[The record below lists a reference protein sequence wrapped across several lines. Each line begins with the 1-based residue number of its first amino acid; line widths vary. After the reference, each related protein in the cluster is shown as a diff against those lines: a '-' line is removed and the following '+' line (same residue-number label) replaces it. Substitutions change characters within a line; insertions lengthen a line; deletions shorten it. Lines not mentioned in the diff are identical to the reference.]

1 MNWKRVL
8 WVVGGLVILG
18 VGYHFYGGGSTPKGQ
33 PPLVSLNSS
42 NMPTL
47 KDAFNSSASSIRLLV
62 MLSPT

>member
-1 MNWKRVL
+1 MNRKWILWGVVIVVL
-8 WVVGGLVILG
+8 LG
-18 VGYHFYGGGSTPKGQ
+18 VAYYFYGGGTTPKGQ

-42 NMPTL
+42 NMSQL